1 MNSSRTEFMKTR
13 KNSPGHHCLRGRH
26 DGWGLS
32 GAESE
37 RVGAET
43 LKTPF
48 LVFPC
53 VLQSFPVAKVPFGN
67 LK

>member
-1 MNSSRTEFMKTR
+1 MGGVYQEQR
-13 KNSPGHHCLRGRH
+13 
-26 DGWGLS
+26 
-32 GAESE
+32 SE
-37 RVGAET
+37 PVGAET

-53 VLQSFPVAKVPFGN
+53 VLQSLPVAKVPFGN